1 MILQSKK
8 IAPLFTVLLFL
19 CQFHLIAQAV
29 FKASIS
35 PESIGKNETATL
47 RLMIDNA
54 RQVEQIV
61 PPMLED
67 FDVVGGPN
75 QESGMEINNG
85 VTRQYIGITF
95 LLKPKSIGKF
105 TIAGAKAMADG
116 KVLVGNSITL
126 TVTKN
131 GSGNNPNNAATGLGG
146 FSPFFEPVAQSNF
159 NDFILKKGESLSQKI
174 NKNIF
179 IKVVT
184 NKNTCFVGEPVVV
197 TYKLYTRLKSE
208 SSITKNPSFNG
219 FSVIDLMPPGNTNY
233 SIEQLNGREYNVYI
247 LRKSQLYPLQAGPV
261 EFETAEV
268 DNTIHFIKEEYL
280 NRQRS
285 DINDFFGE
293 FTQPSI
299 PAEGMVDEKISL
311 QSKPAKIIVKPLPEL
326 DRPISFKGAVGKFTM
341 EAALHINNFTTDD
354 AGKLTI
360 TIAGAGNMSMI
371 IAPDINWPAGI
382 EGYEPKTKDQ
392 LDQLTVPVSGTKTF
406 EYAFTASKRG
416 SYIIPAIDFSFF
428 NVVAEKYITLSSEPL
443 TVSVTQGT
451 GKGSFTKNNST
462 LQPKPPGFLDGL
474 FINRWWILGTL
485 TLLSI
490 LIIWIR
496 KNKKKISTTQVPS
509 DFAAPELTATSHSS
523 PINPFSL
530 SEEKMIGRDSKGFY
544 EALNNDFR
552 NFLATALQIPL
563 ATITKKIIETKA
575 DEQGIAL
582 YTRMQIQQLL
592 DDIEWQLYTPLA
604 SVDSMEDMYQRA
616 AAIALTLTAA
626 SK

>member
-19 CQFHLIAQAV
+19 CQFHSIAQAV

-35 PESIGKNETATL
+35 PETIGKNEIATL

-261 EFETAEV
+261 ELETAEV

-280 NRQRS
+280 NRQRN
-285 DINDFFGE
+285 DINDFFGD

-299 PAEGMVDEKISL
+299 PAEGMVDEKFNL
-311 QSKPAKIIVKPLPEL
+311 QSKPSKIIVKPLPEL
-326 DRPISFKGAVGKFTM
+326 DRPISFKGAVGKFTI
-341 EAALHINNFTTDD
+341 EVALQKNNFTTDD

-406 EYAFTASKRG
+406 EYTFTASKRG
-416 SYIIPAIDFSFF
+416 SYIIPAIDFSYF
-428 NVVAEKYITLSSEPL
+428 NVAAEKYITLSSEPL
-443 TVSVTQGT
+443 TVSVTQGI
-451 GKGSFTKNNST
+451 GKGSFTKNNSP
-462 LQPKPPGFLDGL
+462 LQPPPSAFLDGL
-474 FINRWWILGTL
+474 LTNRWWILGTL
-485 TLLSI
+485 ILLSI
-490 LIIWIR
+490 LIIWLR
-496 KNKKKISTTQVPS
+496 KTKKKIIPTEAPT
-509 DFAAPELTATSHSS
+509 DFAASELTAKSDNST
-523 PINPFSL
+523 INPFSL
-530 SEEKMIGRDSKGFY
+530 SEEKMIRGDSKEFY
-544 EALNNDFR
+544 EALNNEFR
-552 NFLATALQIPL
+552 NFLATTLQIPL
-563 ATITKKIIETKA
+563 ATITKKIIETQA
-575 DEQGIAL
+575 DQQGIAL
-582 YTRMQIQQLL
+582 YTRLQIQQLL

-604 SVDSMEDMYQRA
+604 SVDSMEGMYQRVI
-616 AAIALTLTAA
+616 AIATTLTAP

>member
-8 IAPLFTVLLFL
+8 IAPLFTALLFL
-19 CQFHLIAQAV
+19 CQFHSIAQAV
-29 FKASIS
+29 FKTSIS

-61 PPMLED
+61 PPVLAD
-67 FDVVGGPN
+67 FDVISGPN

-85 VTRQYIGITF
+85 VTRQYIGITY
-95 LLKPKSIGKF
+95 LLKPTSIGKF

-131 GSGNNPNNAATGLGG
+131 GSGNNSNNTATGLGG
-146 FSPFFEPVAQSNF
+146 FSPFFEPVAQSSF

-261 EFETAEV
+261 ELETAEV

-280 NRQRS
+280 NKQRS
-285 DINDFFGE
+285 DINDFFGD

-341 EAALHINNFTTDD
+341 EAALHKNNFTTDD

-416 SYIIPAIDFSFF
+416 SYIIPAIDFSYF
-428 NVVAEKYITLSSEPL
+428 NVVAQKYITLHSEPL
-443 TVSVTQGT
+443 TVTVTQGT
-451 GKGSFTKNNST
+451 GKGSFTKSNST
-462 LQPKPPGFLDGL
+462 LQPKPPAFLDGL
-474 FINRWWILGTL
+474 FNNRWWILGTL
-485 TLLSI
+485 ILLSI

-523 PINPFSL
+523 PINPFAL
-530 SEEKMIGRDSKGFY
+530 SEEKMIGQDIKGFH
-544 EALNNDFR
+544 EALNHEFR
-552 NFLATALQIPL
+552 NFLANALQIPL
-563 ATITKKIIETKA
+563 ATITKKIIERQA

-616 AAIALTLTAA
+616 TAIAATLTAA
-626 SK
+626 SN

>member
-8 IAPLFTVLLFL
+8 IAPLFTVLLL
-19 CQFHLIAQAV
+19 ICHFHSTAQAV

-35 PESIGKNETATL
+35 PKSIGKNETATL

-54 RQVEQIV
+54 HQVEQIV
-61 PPMLED
+61 PPGLED
-67 FDVVGGPN
+67 FDIVGGPN

-131 GSGNNPNNAATGLGG
+131 GSGNNPNNAANGLGG
-146 FSPFFEPVAQSNF
+146 FSPFFEPVAQSSF
-159 NDFILKKGESLSQKI
+159 NDFILKKGENLSQKI

-184 NKNTCFVGEPVVV
+184 NKNTCFVGEPVLV

-247 LRKSQLYPLQAGPV
+247 LRKSQLYPLQAGLV
-261 EFETAEV
+261 ELETAEV

-280 NRQRS
+280 NRQRN
-285 DINDFFGE
+285 DINDFFGD

-299 PAEGMVDEKISL
+299 PAEGMVDEKLSL
-311 QSKPAKIIVKPLPEL
+311 QSKPAKITVKPLPEL
-326 DRPISFKGAVGKFTM
+326 DRPISFKGAVGKFTI
-341 EAALHINNFTTDD
+341 EVTLHKNNFATDD

-360 TIAGAGNMSMI
+360 TISGAGNMSMI
-371 IAPDINWPAGI
+371 IAPDINWPSGI

-392 LDQLTVPVSGTKTF
+392 LDRLTVPVSGTKTF
-406 EYAFTASKRG
+406 EYTFTASKRG

-443 TVSVTQGT
+443 TVSVTQGSD
-451 GKGSFTKNNST
+451 KGSFTKNNST
-462 LQPKPPGFLDGL
+462 LQPKPTAFLDGL
-474 FINRWWILGTL
+474 LNNRWWILGTL
-485 TLLSI
+485 PLLSI
-490 LIIWIR
+490 LIIWFR
-496 KNKKKISTTQVPS
+496 KTKKKTIPTQAPA
-509 DFAAPELTATSHSS
+509 DTAAAELTAISDNST
-523 PINPFSL
+523 INPFAL
-530 SEEKMIGRDSKGFY
+530 SEEKMIGRDSKEFY
-544 EALNNDFR
+544 EALNHELR
-552 NFLATALQIPL
+552 NFLAATLQIPL
-563 ATITKKIIETKA
+563 ATITKKIIETQA
-575 DEQGIAL
+575 DEQGIAM
-582 YTRMQIQQLL
+582 YTRLQIQQLL

-616 AAIALTLTAA
+616 TAIAATLTAA